1 MNAAA
6 EVNSKEFHQ
15 AMAMLSAR
23 AVRASHSPDHKQQ
36 ARRDCLSHLRASLR
50 PVAAERAFN
59 NATQES

>member
-23 AVRASHSPDHKQQ
+23 AVRASYSPDHKQQ

-50 PVAAERAFN
+50 SAATERAFN